1 MTLQP
6 ELSEIYYQLAQSLQK
21 KGEFADAVQE
31 YRHSLQLKPDF
42 FWAQYH
48 LAQSLLQLEK
58 YQDASIELENA
69 IALNPNFSWSY
80 YSLGDALLKL
90 EKYEEAAQNYRL
102 AIEKDPDFFGSYH
115 NLGDALSKLEQY
127 EAASQAYQHA
137 CQLNPDFFW
146 SNFNLGKVLE
156 KLERYQEAISAC
168 QKAILLNPNEPSSF
182 YLCGEI
188 YQKLEQWED
197 AILAYEKSL
206 ELKPDIEWVYHQLGE
221 LFQKQKQWD
230 DAILAYEKSLELK
243 PDEWVYHR
251 LGQIYQ
257 KLQRWQDAI
266 VLYQKALQFHPHEA
280 SYYYKL
286 GEIYFQ
292 LKNWDDAVNEYHK
305 VLQLDP
311 KLPLIPVK
319 LADVLLRRAQPYLQ
333 EVLKQLR
340 LPSLDYTEEQQ
351 CCQAFRIEGETADF
365 YVKLG
370 NIWAGQNHI
379 EPAMLAYQIALE
391 FQAENVDIYRLLKRV
406 SHHKYL
412 DIQSKLVAESSRHAI
427 TDILERF
434 IAQVVKGKT
443 FAEVGGL
450 WGTINEK
457 ISVAYRYGAASLT
470 MIDVTPV
477 ESDLWQK
484 LRDRMTSFNISTYQ
498 CISQDISQVKVEE
511 IGEPYDVVHCAGVL
525 YHHPHP
531 LQMLKALRTLTKEY
545 LILSSAITPEL
556 ISNEYGCY
564 EIPSSGVI
572 FIPALPEKERMILKA
587 DWQKCV
593 LKYGTALGIIEP
605 TKFEINDFTPWWWL
619 PTAAALKSMC
629 EVVGFEVLDS
639 GFLGHNHAIT
649 LLLQVKP

>member
-6 ELSEIYYQLAQSLQK
+6 ELSEIYYQLAQALQK
-21 KGEFADAVQE
+21 KGEFADAVKE
-31 YRHSLQLKPDF
+31 YRHALQLKPDF

-58 YQDASIELENA
+58 YQDASHELENA

-90 EKYEEAAQNYRL
+90 DKYEEAAKNYRL

-115 NLGDALSKLEQY
+115 NLGDALFELEKY
-127 EAASQAYQHA
+127 EEASQAYQHA
-137 CQLNPDFFW
+137 SQLNPDFFW
-146 SNFNLGKVLE
+146 SNFNLGKVLQ
-156 KLERYQEAISAC
+156 KLERYQDAISAC

-197 AILAYEKSL
+197 VIVAYQKSL
-206 ELKPDIEWVYHQLGE
+206 ELKPDIEWVYHHLGE
-221 LFQKQKQWD
+221 CFQKLKQWD
-230 DAILAYEKSLELK
+230 NAILAYEKSLLLK
-243 PDEWVYHR
+243 SDEWAYHR
-251 LGQIYQ
+251 LGEIYQ
-257 KLQRWQDAI
+257 KLKRWEDAI
-266 VLYQKALQFHPHEA
+266 ALYQKALQFDPHQA

-292 LKNWDDAVNEYHK
+292 LKKWDDAVKAYHK

-311 KLPLIPVK
+311 KLPIIAVK

-333 EVLKQLR
+333 QVIQQLR
-340 LPSLDYTEEQQ
+340 LPSLDYPEEQQ

-379 EPAMLAYQIALE
+379 EPAMLAYQMALQ
-391 FQAENVDIYRLLKRV
+391 FQPGHVDIYRLLKRV
-406 SHHKYL
+406 SHYKYL
-412 DIQSKLVAESSRHAI
+412 DVQSKLVAESSRHAI

-450 WGTINEK
+450 WGTVNEK
-457 ISVAYRYGAASLT
+457 VSVAYRYGAASLT
-470 MIDVTPV
+470 MIDVTPF
-477 ESDLWQK
+477 ESELWQK
-484 LRDRMTSFNISTYQ
+484 LRDRMKSFNISNYQ
-498 CISQDISQVKVEE
+498 CISQDISQVKVED
-511 IGEPYDVVHCAGVL
+511 IGEPYHVIHCAGVL

-531 LQMLKALRTLTKEY
+531 LQMLKALRALTKEY

-572 FIPALPEKERMILKA
+572 FIPALPEKERIILKA

-605 TKFEINDFTPWWWL
+605 TKFELNNFAAWWWL

-639 GFLGHNHAIT
+639 GFLGHSHAIT
-649 LLLQVKP
+649 LLLQVKS